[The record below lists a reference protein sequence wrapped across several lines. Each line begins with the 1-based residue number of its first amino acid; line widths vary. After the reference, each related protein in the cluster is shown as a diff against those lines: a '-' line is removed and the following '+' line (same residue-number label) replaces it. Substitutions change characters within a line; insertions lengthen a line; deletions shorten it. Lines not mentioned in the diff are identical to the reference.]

1 MAEAETKFLV
11 NPETGDRFPIGGCF
25 ISDEPSPWPLC
36 GSVLTLS
43 DNELPQSV
51 DLRQF
56 MTPVENQGQTN
67 TCVANALAGAYEF
80 LIMKNTK
87 KHIDVSR
94 LYMYYNGR
102 TIDNLHTQK
111 MADNGTFIWAA
122 IAGLKRHGCCKE
134 GQYPF
139 NPSSMN
145 TQPPPECYTEGAKHR
160 IKDAFQVP
168 VTLNSMKGCLA
179 EGFPFAFGL
188 GTFLSF
194 AQAQTNGGRVPTPN
208 PMYEPLNAQH
218 GQHAMLAV
226 GYSDAS
232 KCFIVRNSWGDTWGD
247 KGYCYIAYE
256 YMTNPQLCHDLH
268 CIRLVEDTQDRRR
281 TTNIVNP
288 YDWNVD
294 KNKKYYIP
302 SDYTFPDFDFTF
314 FWKVNDHFNYFKNIS
329 TDGEMV
335 PFIWAQ
341 SNVDSD
347 KHRSHKRETT
357 RDEERAVFVLWIDK
371 KSTENTHVME
381 KFTSGTNI
389 TVDFRETYSS
399 AEAHLSK
406 IKDRIQS
413 SSNFLIIC
421 RGFYKY
427 ENKNP
432 LNLLRFLNDNGL
444 DYVPVIVFTQDKD
457 GLLHHF
463 KSQASSIG
471 VRDWEHRLFITSS
484 SEELIT
490 KIKEKIHHKHGR

>member
-11 NPETGDRFPIGGCF
+11 NPETGDRFSIGGCF
-25 ISDEPSPWPLC
+25 ISDKPSPWPLC

-218 GQHAMLAV
+218 GLHAMLAV

-232 KCFIVRNSWGDTWGD
+232 KCFIVRNSWGDTWVSLTLFQKEDIQG
-247 KGYCYIAYE
+247 G
-256 YMTNPQLCHDLH
+256 NSRLQLL
-268 CIRLVEDTQDRRR
+268 
-281 TTNIVNP
+281 
-288 YDWNVD
+288 
-294 KNKKYYIP
+294 
-302 SDYTFPDFDFTF
+302 
-314 FWKVNDHFNYFKNIS
+314 
-329 TDGEMV
+329 
-335 PFIWAQ
+335 
-341 SNVDSD
+341 
-347 KHRSHKRETT
+347 
-357 RDEERAVFVLWIDK
+357 
-371 KSTENTHVME
+371 
-381 KFTSGTNI
+381 
-389 TVDFRETYSS
+389 
-399 AEAHLSK
+399 
-406 IKDRIQS
+406 
-413 SSNFLIIC
+413 
-421 RGFYKY
+421 
-427 ENKNP
+427 
-432 LNLLRFLNDNGL
+432 
-444 DYVPVIVFTQDKD
+444 
-457 GLLHHF
+457 
-463 KSQASSIG
+463 G
-471 VRDWEHRLFITSS
+471 VRWSQVESPGITWNQLVAWNHIGSQG
-484 SEELIT
+484 IIP
-490 KIKEKIHHKHGR
+490 KHKE